1 MDSMGRMLH
10 SGPMDRRIA
19 AALVLAAC
27 SKASN
32 EAETRQ
38 WPEPPPGKEVA
49 IPARLEIAVTVDG
62 AAQPAITAES
72 LRGVRPDYADDE
84 RKAWKIPSLVREA
97 GPPGVVEATSP
108 AGVSVKFPHPT
119 SDGLEPVLF
128 LTRRGEVIVAALD
141 PKDPFPRYHGQG
153 GRLHR
158 AGDQMPRVGP
168 VSRLD
173 ITRTRP

>member
-1 MDSMGRMLH
+1 MVRW
-10 SGPMDRRIA
+10 IA
-19 AALVLAAC
+19 AVVVIAAC

-38 WPEPPPGKEVA
+38 WPEPPPGKGVS
-49 IPARLEIAVTVDG
+49 IPAKLEIAVTVDG
-62 AAQPAITAES
+62 AAKPAITADT
-72 LRGVRPDYADDE
+72 LRAVKPDYSDE
-84 RKAWKIPSLVREA
+84 DRKAWRIPTLVGEA
-97 GPPGVVEATSP
+97 APPGVVEATSP
-108 AGVSVKFPHPT
+108 AGVSVKFSHPT
-119 SDGLEPVLF
+119 ADGLEPVLF

-158 AGDQMPRVGP
+158 AGDQLPRVAP
-168 VSRLD
+168 VSKLE

>member
-1 MDSMGRMLH
+1 MHRWV
-10 SGPMDRRIA
+10 A
-19 AALVLAAC
+19 VVVVVAAC

-32 EAETRQ
+32 EAQTRQ
-38 WPEPPPGKEVA
+38 WPELPPGKEVS
-49 IPARLEIAVTVDG
+49 IPAKLEIAVTVDG
-62 AAQPAITAES
+62 AARPAITADT
-72 LRGVRPDYADDE
+72 LRGVSPDYSDDE
-84 RKAWKIPSLVREA
+84 RKAWKIPSLVGEA

-108 AGVSVKFPHPT
+108 AGVSVKFSHPT
-119 SDGLEPVLF
+119 PEGLEPVLF

-158 AGDQMPRVGP
+158 AGDQMPRVAP
-168 VSRLD
+168 VSKLD

>member
-1 MDSMGRMLH
+1 MHRW
-10 SGPMDRRIA
+10 IA
-19 AALVLAAC
+19 AVVVIAAC

-32 EAETRQ
+32 EVETRQ
-38 WPEPPPGKEVA
+38 WPGPPPAKDVSL
-49 IPARLEIAVTVDG
+49 PARLEIAVTVDG
-62 AAQPAITAES
+62 APKPAITAET

-84 RKAWKIPSLVREA
+84 RRAWRILSLVGEA

-108 AGVSVKFPHPT
+108 AGVSVKFSHP
-119 SDGLEPVLF
+119 SPEGLEPVLF

>member
-1 MDSMGRMLH
+1 MRGW
-10 SGPMDRRIA
+10 IA
-19 AALVLAAC
+19 VAVLIAGC

-32 EAETRQ
+32 EGETRQ
-38 WPEPPPGKEVA
+38 WPEPPPGKGVS

-62 AAQPAITAES
+62 AAKAAITAAT
-72 LRGVRPDYADDE
+72 LRGVPPDYSDEE
-84 RKAWKIPSLVREA
+84 RKAWRIPTLVGEA

-108 AGVSVKFPHPT
+108 AGVSVRFSHPT
-119 SDGLEPVLF
+119 PEGLEPVLF
-128 LTRRGEVIVAALD
+128 LTRRGDVIVAALD

-158 AGDQMPRVGP
+158 AGDQMPRIGP
-168 VSRLD
+168 VSKLD

>member
-1 MDSMGRMLH
+1 M
-10 SGPMDRRIA
+10 RRWLA
-19 AALVLAAC
+19 AVVVLAAC

-38 WPEPPPGKEVA
+38 WPGPPPGKEVA
-49 IPARLEIAVTVDG
+49 IPARLAIAVTVDG
-62 AAQPAITAES
+62 AARPAITAER
-72 LRGVRPDYADDE
+72 LRGVPPDYTDDE
-84 RKAWKIPSLVREA
+84 RKAWRIPSLVAEA
-97 GPPGVVEATSP
+97 GPPGIVEAASP
-108 AGVSVKFPHPT
+108 AGVSVKFSHPT
-119 SDGLEPVLF
+119 PDGLEPVLY

-158 AGDQMPRVGP
+158 AGDKMPRIAP
-168 VSRLD
+168 VSKLD